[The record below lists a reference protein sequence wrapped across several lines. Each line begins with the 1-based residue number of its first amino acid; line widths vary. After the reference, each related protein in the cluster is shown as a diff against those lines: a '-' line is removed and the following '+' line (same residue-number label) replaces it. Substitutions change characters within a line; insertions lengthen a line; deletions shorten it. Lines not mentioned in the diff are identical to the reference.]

1 MATPVT
7 TTKIS
12 APTVPAIT
20 DVRLTA
26 FVAEI
31 DDSVFLVAM
40 GADVDVT
47 KCFVV
52 FTVTNGVHFIPTVSP
67 PVQFWTPI
75 DSECKHCDMLE
86 SFAVHVML
94 LSTTGP
100 GSYLV
105 PKSSSVIF
113 ISKIECYYNND

>member
-26 FVAEI
+26 AFVAEI
-31 DDSVFLVAM
+31 ADSVFLVVM

-47 KCFVV
+47 ECFVV
-52 FTVTNGVHFIPTVSP
+52 VTVTNGVHFIPTVSP

-86 SFAVHVML
+86 SFVVHVLL

-105 PKSSSVIF
+105 PKSSSVVC
-113 ISKIECYYNND
+113 ISKMEC